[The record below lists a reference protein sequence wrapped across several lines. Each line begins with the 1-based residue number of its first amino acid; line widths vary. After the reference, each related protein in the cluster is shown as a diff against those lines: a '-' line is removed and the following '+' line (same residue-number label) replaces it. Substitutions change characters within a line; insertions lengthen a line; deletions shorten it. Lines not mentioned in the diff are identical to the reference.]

1 MNLQL
6 VECPRDAMQ
15 GIRRPI
21 PLDLKVKYVN
31 LLLKVGFHSLD
42 FGSFVSPKA
51 IPQMADTAEL
61 VQKLETEHSPTRL
74 LAIVLNSRGALEAS
88 RFDKIHYLGYPFS
101 VSETFQQRNA
111 NSSIA
116 GSLER
121 LKKIC
126 DIAGRHDKEVV
137 VYLSMAFGN
146 PYGDPWSAEIVARW
160 AEEMQKLGIKII
172 SLADTVG
179 MATPAEVRSL
189 FGQIIPAFPDQVIG
203 AHLHSAPARRRE
215 KLEAAWDAGCRRFDG
230 ALRGYGGCPM
240 AEDELVGNMASEEI
254 IAFLEEKGM
263 DTGIRQEALH
273 EAMALANEI
282 FTNYQ

>member
-15 GIRRPI
+15 GIHMPI
-21 PLDLKVKYVN
+21 PLELKVKYVN

-51 IPQMADTAEL
+51 IPQMADTADL
-61 VQKLETEHSPTRL
+61 VQKVETDDSPTRL
-74 LAIVLNSRGALEAS
+74 LAIVLNSRGALDAS
-88 RFDKIHYLGYPFS
+88 QFDHIHYLGYPFS
-101 VSETFQQRNA
+101 ISETFQQRNA

-116 GSLER
+116 ESLER
-121 LKKIC
+121 LKSIC
-126 DIAGRHDKEVV
+126 EIAVRHGKEVV

-160 AEEMQKLGIKII
+160 AEEMRALGIGII

-179 MATPAEVRSL
+179 IATAEDVGSL

-203 AHLHSAPARRRE
+203 AHLHSSPNLRRE
-215 KLEAAWDAGCRRFDG
+215 KLEAAWNAGCRRFDG

-254 IAFLEEKGM
+254 IAFLEEKGI
-263 DTGIRQEALH
+263 DTGIRHEALL
-273 EAMALANEI
+273 EAMAMANEI
-282 FTNYQ
+282 FTKYQ